1 MSPDAIGLGEV
12 SVIASIIKSDRQTPI
27 PISNVKLAKIEE
39 KIGNLAI
46 PRIAESSSFGVCNP

>member
-39 KIGNLAI
+39 K
-46 PRIAESSSFGVCNP
+46 